1 MTSLDQAPKQNAATE
16 CDNRDVSFVYLVYK
30 TQFVNVYSTELQT
43 NITRLYRQ
51 ASA

>member
-1 MTSLDQAPKQNAATE
+1 MTPLDQAPKQNAATE
-16 CDNRDVSFVYLVYK
+16 CDRDVSFVYLVYK
-30 TQFVNVYSTELQT
+30 AQFVNVYSTELQT

>member
-16 CDNRDVSFVYLVYK
+16 CDRDVYFVYLVYK